1 MNAFGGVKV
10 DDLDAVFAEPV
21 DAAVEIDG
29 LADDYSGD
37 AELADE
43 AAAIP
48 ARRQRGDHNLVA
60 IGALTAGTAE
70 GVGFSVDGGIVLLD
84 TAVVAPPS
92 AGSLSVEKSPA
103 RRRSA

>member
-1 MNAFGGVKV
+1 M
-10 DDLDAVFAEPV
+10 
-21 DAAVEIDG
+21 EIDG
-29 LADDYSGD
+29 LADDYGGD

-70 GVGFSVDGGIVLLD
+70 GVGFSVDGWIVFLHA
-84 TAVVAPPS
+84 AVVAAP
-92 AGSLSVEKSPA
+92 
-103 RRRSA
+103 